1 MENKIITSQEQFEIM
16 VMKHK
21 IVTKIN
27 GEDFETFTFSDISNY
42 LFKNISLSNVHGL
55 SFYNCTFENV
65 TFLDQ
70 IRCCFLLCTFK
81 DCNFNHTLIKLTTFK
96 ECKFELISF
105 SFSIFHSTR
114 FQSCNIPSSN
124 LFSSCT
130 YISHFSF
137 SESDSKINFKYINS
151 PMFLPICPEG
161 DIIGYKKVILDYNN
175 NIHGIAKLLIPKDAK
190 RSNAVGRKCR
200 CDKAKVLSI
209 TSLPNKIE
217 YIRARSAYDLDFIYE
232 VGKIVK
238 VDDFCDNR
246 WFECAP
252 GIHFFLT
259 EEEAINY

>member
-27 GEDFETFTFSDISNY
+27 DFETITFSDISNY

-55 SFYNCTFENV
+55 NFYNCTFENV

-96 ECKFELISF
+96 ECKFELVSF

-124 LFSSCT
+124 LFFSCT
-130 YISHFSF
+130 YISHLSF
-137 SESDSKINFKYINS
+137 SESDSKINFKYIDS

-190 RSNAVGRKCR
+190 RS
-200 CDKAKVLSI
+200 
-209 TSLPNKIE
+209 
-217 YIRARSAYDLDFIYE
+217 AYDLNFIYE